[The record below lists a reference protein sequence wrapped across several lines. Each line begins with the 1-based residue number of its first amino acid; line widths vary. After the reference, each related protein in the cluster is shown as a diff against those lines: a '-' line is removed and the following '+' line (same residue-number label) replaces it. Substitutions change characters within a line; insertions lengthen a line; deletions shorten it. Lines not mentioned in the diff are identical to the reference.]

1 MSFEMTKTH
10 CAVTYTYRC
19 GGRQERRLGGYTGC
33 SDQRPV
39 IFSGGEG
46 VDTRIC
52 AVRCSTAAT
61 CTKSVQLD
69 SDIIETHDVRESI
82 REFY

>member
-19 GGRQERRLGGYTGC
+19 GGRQKRHLGGYTGC

-39 IFSGGEG
+39 IFSGGAG
-46 VDTRIC
+46 VVTRIC
-52 AVRCSTAAT
+52 VVRCSAAAT
-61 CTKSVQLD
+61 CTQVSQ
-69 SDIIETHDVRESI
+69 
-82 REFY
+82 YN